1 MARTPT
7 PKHKAAAKPGP
18 KLRGHRL
25 QVTIT
30 LPPDLVAEIDAI
42 TTKEN
47 RSRARTI
54 EVALRGYVQSYR
66 GRSAA

>member
-7 PKHKAAAKPGP
+7 LKRKAAAKPSP
-18 KLRGHRL
+18 KLRGRRQ

-30 LPPDLVAEIDAI
+30 LPPDLVADLDAI
-42 TTKEN
+42 TAKEN

-54 EVALRGYVQSYR
+54 EVALRAYVQSYQQR
-66 GRSAA
+66 AAA